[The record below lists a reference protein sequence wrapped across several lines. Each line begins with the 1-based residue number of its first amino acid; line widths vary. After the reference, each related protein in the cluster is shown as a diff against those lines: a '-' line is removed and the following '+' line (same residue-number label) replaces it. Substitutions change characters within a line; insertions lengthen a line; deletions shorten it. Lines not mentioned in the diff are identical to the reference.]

1 MNTGMNCSFATAL
14 EPLTLR
20 HQQVLAMHEVER
32 LTTHQIARVLDLT
45 PAEAR
50 IELRHA
56 RLAMWRG
63 LSDHARHART
73 AA

>member
-1 MNTGMNCSFATAL
+1 MNTGMNRAFATAL
-14 EPLTLR
+14 EPLTFR
-20 HQQVLAMHEVER
+20 HQRVLAMHEVER
-32 LTTHQIARVLDLT
+32 LSTQQIARVLDLT

-63 LSDHARHART
+63 LSDRART